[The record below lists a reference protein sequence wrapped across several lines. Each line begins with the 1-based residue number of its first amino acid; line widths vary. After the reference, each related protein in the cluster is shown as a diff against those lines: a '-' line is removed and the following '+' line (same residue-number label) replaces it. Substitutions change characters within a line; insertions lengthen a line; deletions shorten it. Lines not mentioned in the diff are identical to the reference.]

1 MKKISKILCAVD
13 FSQHS
18 EEVAAYAATFA
29 KTFGARIIVV
39 YAAPD
44 LAQYDNLHVSP
55 TTLEGTLE
63 ELFIGAEKSMEAFVP
78 AAFKDMQVQGIV
90 VSGDPAEEII
100 EIANSSDA
108 DMIIMGTH
116 GRKGIERILLGSVA
130 ERVVKSS
137 SIPVLTIHP
146 ATTA

>member
-1 MKKISKILCAVD
+1 MKKITKILCAVD

-18 EEVAAYAATFA
+18 DQVAAYAATLA
-29 KTFGARIIVV
+29 KAFGAEIIAV

-55 TTLEGTLE
+55 ATLENTLDE
-63 ELFIGAEKSMEAFVP
+63 IFIGAEKNMEHFVP
-78 AAFKDMQVQGIV
+78 AAFNGANVQGV
-90 VSGDPAEEII
+90 VVTGDPAEEIL
-100 EIANSSDA
+100 EMASASEA

-116 GRKGIERILLGSVA
+116 GRKGIERILFGSVA
-130 ERVVKSS
+130 EQVVKSA

-146 ATTA
+146 TH